1 MTFQLNIQQQVAAQS
16 HLNSCCH
23 MPGVCCYQSGAEAS
37 PWRLTNRKEATVSQ
51 SVRMRQAAFESTNE
65 DPAES
70 EAEGGREGRRQR
82 KPRLTERGRKGEGE
96 ENTKPDADRGR
107 TGGRPTT
114 GYNAT
119 PGLAGV
125 PSFPS
130 LSCWFTALLFHIIS
144 SKVNLGTSPSFR
156 RVS

>member
-1 MTFQLNIQQQVAAQS
+1 
-16 HLNSCCH
+16 
-23 MPGVCCYQSGAEAS
+23 MPGAGCYQSGADIP

-70 EAEGGREGRRQR
+70 EAEGGKTPKEAEADRKRER
-82 KPRLTERGRKGEGE
+82 GEGE

-107 TGGRPTT
+107 TGGRTTT

-119 PGLAGV
+119 PGWG
-125 PSFPS
+125 SF
-130 LSCWFTALLFHIIS
+130 LSIVILLNKSGHKSIFYTRLLNHVMIC
-144 SKVNLGTSPSFR
+144 VSPSILI
-156 RVS
+156 